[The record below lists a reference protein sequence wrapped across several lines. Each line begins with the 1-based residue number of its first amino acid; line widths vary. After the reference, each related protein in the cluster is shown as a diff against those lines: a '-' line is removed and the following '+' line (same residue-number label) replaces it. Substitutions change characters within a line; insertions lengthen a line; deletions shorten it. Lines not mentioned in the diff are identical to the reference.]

1 MKRREFLVSSLA
13 LCAGAKTG
21 LARAA
26 GAAKTPPAPLRF
38 AEHPDSETAAAPTAA
53 EALTKSLRL
62 RPFFVP
68 FISAFIE

>member
-1 MKRREFLVSSLA
+1 MNAPRTVAAAFFF
-13 LCAGAKTG
+13 
-21 LARAA
+21 A
-26 GAAKTPPAPLRF
+26 GAAKTPPAPVGF
-38 AEHPDSETAAAPTAA
+38 AEHPDSKTAAAPTAA

>member
-1 MKRREFLVSSLA
+1 MNAPRTVAAAFFL
-13 LCAGAKTG
+13 
-21 LARAA
+21 A
-26 GAAKTPPAPLRF
+26 GAAKTPPAPVRF